1 MTDKWL
7 DRTISVRAGVVE
19 EIVLQ
24 SQCNS
29 VLLMNFD
36 TTNNL
41 YVSLS
46 RSVSNAEYMAVAL
59 PGSVAVL
66 ARPFE
71 FDRIYL
77 YSAADI
83 PKIVLS
89 EIKSINPMMLVS
101 QMFSQTPVPQA
112 VTVTGTV
119 GLQPGNLNLEPVT
132 KNLGVKVLDTVGLA
146 PGDLNID
153 AVNKGLGVNVLQ
165 TVEVEPAGWTWK
177 KVTAAGAGDITVKA
191 TPGKVAQLLGDSGV
205 TVQLKD
211 GAADAWKAGDY
222 TGIFP
227 IVCNSSI
234 VLNFA
239 GAGDAWILYR

>member
-24 SQCNS
+24 SRCNS

-59 PGSVAVL
+59 PGAVTVL

-153 AVNKGLGVNVLQ
+153 ALNKGLGVNVLH
-165 TVEVEPAGWTWK
+165 TVEVEPAGWTWE

>member
-1 MTDKWL
+1 MGDKWL

-89 EIKSINPMMLVS
+89 EIRSINPMMLVS

-165 TVEVEPAGWTWK
+165 TVEVEPAGWTGK

-191 TPGKVAQLLGDSGV
+191 TPGKVAQLLGDYGV

-211 GAADAWKAGDY
+211 GTADAWMEGDFIGVY
-222 TGIFP
+222 P
-227 IVCNSSI
+227 VVCNTSI
-234 VLNFA
+234 VVSFA
-239 GAGDAWILYR
+239 SAGDAWILYR

>member
-1 MTDKWL
+1 MADKWL

-24 SQCNS
+24 SRCNS

-59 PGSVAVL
+59 PGSVAIL

-89 EIKSINPMMLVS
+89 EIKSINPMLLVS

-119 GLQPGNLNLEPVT
+119 GLQPGNLNIEPVT
-132 KNLGVKVLDTVGLA
+132 KNLGVKVL
-146 PGDLNID
+146 N
-153 AVNKGLGVNVLQ
+153 
-165 TVEVEPAGWTWK
+165 EVEPAGWTWK

-227 IVCNSSI
+227 IVCTSSI

-239 GAGDAWILYR
+239 GAGVAWILYR

>member
-1 MTDKWL
+1 MGDKWL

-89 EIKSINPMMLVS
+89 EIRSINPMMLVS

-165 TVEVEPAGWTWK
+165 TVEVEPAGWTWE

-211 GAADAWKAGDY
+211 GVADAWKAGDY

-227 IVCNSSI
+227 IVCTSSI